1 MTDLSVVLIMLIC
14 AAAFSCYLVLCDRVA
29 R

>member
-1 MTDLSVVLIMLIC
+1 MTDLSIVLIMTVCTLVFC
-14 AAAFSCYLVLCDRVA
+14 GYLVLCDRVA